1 MKMADPDK
9 ISLREEASSK
19 NSREDL
25 NSRADLSTAPIRD
38 ISKGMDSKLLELPLG
53 QDLDNTIIKEVF
65 SQAIRPNQ
73 EEEDFK
79 VKRGKELKEFTL
91 RELESSRDP
100 MMEE

>member
-1 MKMADPDK
+1 MKMEDPGK

-19 NSREDL
+19 SLREDL
-25 NSRADLSTAPIRD
+25 NSKADLSTAPIRD
-38 ISKGMDSKLLELPLG
+38 TNKGMDSKLLELPLG
-53 QDLDNTIIKEVF
+53 QGLGNTIIKEVF
-65 SQAIRPNQ
+65 SQAIRPNP

-79 VKRGKELKEFTL
+79 VKRGKGLKESTL